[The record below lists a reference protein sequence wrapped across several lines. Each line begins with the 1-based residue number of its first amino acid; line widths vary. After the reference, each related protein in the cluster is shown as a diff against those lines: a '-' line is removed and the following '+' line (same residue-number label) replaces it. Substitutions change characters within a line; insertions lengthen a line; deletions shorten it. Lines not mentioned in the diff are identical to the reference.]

1 MGEWLPPFAA
11 ELAGFWRAKELL
23 TPGPM
28 PMTRLPPKK
37 DVALALLEQATVL
50 VHLDPRGEQVQVPP
64 WFKRQPQL
72 VLQIGLNMPK
82 PIPDLNV
89 DDQGISCTLSFS
101 NSPHYCYLPWASV
114 YALIGASGRGMVW
127 PEDVPKEVAGQYV
140 VTTPKE
146 EPKPR
151 PALKAV
157 DPAPSAD
164 EQAAKADAK
173 KKKRARKAKAAKE
186 NVKATRATRTPKAK
200 TEPAAAPRPADKGRT
215 PRVAPAL
222 APAVAASP
230 GTPAR
235 RAPGGQAAGS
245 KKKRELP
252 PYLRVVK

>member
-1 MGEWLPPFAA
+1 
-11 ELAGFWRAKELL
+11 
-23 TPGPM
+23 
-28 PMTRLPPKK
+28 MTRLPPKK

-50 VHLDPRGEQVQVPP
+50 VHLDPRGEQVQVPA

-89 DDQGISCTLSFS
+89 DDHGISCTLSFS
-101 NSPHYCYLPWASV
+101 NSPHFCVLPWESV

-127 PEDVPKEVAGQYV
+127 PDDVPKEVAGQYV

-151 PALKAV
+151 PALRSVGPEAS
-157 DPAPSAD
+157 PD

-186 NVKATRATRTPKAK
+186 TEKAARAARPPKAK
-200 TEPAAAPRPADKGRT
+200 PRPAVVPAEKTTEKSRT

-222 APAVAASP
+222 APAVAAAP
-230 GTPAR
+230 GSPAR
-235 RAPGGQAAGS
+235 RAPGGQGAAGA

>member
-1 MGEWLPPFAA
+1 
-11 ELAGFWRAKELL
+11 
-23 TPGPM
+23 
-28 PMTRLPPKK
+28 MTRLPPKK

-89 DDQGISCTLSFS
+89 DEQGISCTLSFS
-101 NSPHYCYLPWASV
+101 NSPHYCYLPWNAV

-127 PEDVPKEVAGQYV
+127 PDDVPKEVAGQYV
-140 VTTPKE
+140 VTSPKE

-157 DPAPSAD
+157 QDAPSPV
-164 EQAAKADAK
+164 EQAAKVDAK
-173 KKKRARKAKAAKE
+173 KKKRARKAKEAKE
-186 NVKATRATRTPKAK
+186 TEKAARATRASKPKADAVTPDRTTGK
-200 TEPAAAPRPADKGRT
+200 SRAPRP
-215 PRVAPAL
+215 APAL
-222 APAVAASP
+222 APAVAATP
-230 GTPAR
+230 GTPSR
-235 RAPGGQAAGS
+235 RAPGGQGAGAA

>member
-1 MGEWLPPFAA
+1 
-11 ELAGFWRAKELL
+11 
-23 TPGPM
+23 
-28 PMTRLPPKK
+28 MTRLPPKK

-101 NSPHYCYLPWASV
+101 NSPHYCHLPWSSV

-127 PEDVPKEVAGQYV
+127 PDDVPKEVAGQYV
-140 VTTPKE
+140 VTAPKE

-151 PALKAV
+151 AALHAV
-157 DPAPSAD
+157 GAEPSPD

-173 KKKRARKAKAAKE
+173 KKKRARKAKEAKE
-186 NVKATRATRTPKAK
+186 TEKATRAARPRKKPEAVPA
-200 TEPAAAPRPADKGRT
+200 PAAGAEKSRAARPA
-215 PRVAPAL
+215 P
-222 APAVAASP
+222 APAVAAA
-230 GTPAR
+230 PAR
-235 RAPGGQAAGS
+235 RAGASAAGGA

>member
-1 MGEWLPPFAA
+1 
-11 ELAGFWRAKELL
+11 
-23 TPGPM
+23 M

-50 VHLDPRGEQVQVPP
+50 VHLDPRGEQVQVPA

-89 DDQGISCTLSFS
+89 DDSGISCTLSFS
-101 NSPHYCYLPWASV
+101 NTPHYCHLPWASV

-127 PEDVPKEVAGQYV
+127 PDDVPKEVAGQYV

-151 PALKAV
+151 AALRAV
-157 DPAPSAD
+157 EPEPTPD

-173 KKKRARKAKAAKE
+173 KKKRARKAKEAKE
-186 NVKATRATRTPKAK
+186 TEKATRAARPRKKPAVVPAPEPSSEKAAPTRA
-200 TEPAAAPRPADKGRT
+200 AAAP
-215 PRVAPAL
+215 
-222 APAVAASP
+222 APAVAAA
-230 GTPAR
+230 PAR
-235 RAPGGQAAGS
+235 RASGGSSAGT

>member
-1 MGEWLPPFAA
+1 
-11 ELAGFWRAKELL
+11 
-23 TPGPM
+23 
-28 PMTRLPPKK
+28 MTRLPPKK

-50 VHLDPRGEQVQVPP
+50 VHLDPRGEQVQVPA

-89 DDQGISCTLSFS
+89 DEHGISCTLSFS
-101 NSPHYCYLPWASV
+101 NSPHFCVLPWASV

-127 PEDVPKEVAGQYV
+127 PDDVPKEVAGQYV

-151 PALKAV
+151 PALRSVEAE
-157 DPAPSAD
+157 PSPD

-173 KKKRARKAKAAKE
+173 KKKRARKAKEAKE
-186 NVKATRATRTPKAK
+186 TEKAARAARPPKAK
-200 TEPAAAPRPADKGRT
+200 PKPAAVPSEKAPDKSRT

-230 GTPAR
+230 GSPAR
-235 RAPGGQAAGS
+235 RPPGAQSAAGA

>member
-1 MGEWLPPFAA
+1 
-11 ELAGFWRAKELL
+11 
-23 TPGPM
+23 
-28 PMTRLPPKK
+28 MTRLPPKK

-50 VHLDPRGEQVQVPP
+50 VHLDPRGEQVMVPA

-89 DDQGISCTLSFS
+89 DDEGISCTLSFS
-101 NSPHYCYLPWASV
+101 NTPHYCKLPWASV

-127 PEDVPKEVAGQYV
+127 PDDVPKEVAGQYV

-151 PALKAV
+151 PALHAV
-157 DPAPSAD
+157 APEPSPD

-173 KKKRARKAKAAKE
+173 KKKRARKAKEAKE
-186 NVKATRATRTPKAK
+186 TEKATRATRPKKKPVEAAPA
-200 TEPAAAPRPADKGRT
+200 PAAAPEKLRAQRPAAQ
-215 PRVAPAL
+215 P
-222 APAVAASP
+222 APAVAAAP
-230 GTPAR
+230 ATPAR
-235 RAPGGQAAGS
+235 RASASPAG
-245 KKKRELP
+245 KKTKRELP

>member
-1 MGEWLPPFAA
+1 
-11 ELAGFWRAKELL
+11 
-23 TPGPM
+23 
-28 PMTRLPPKK
+28 MTRLPPKK

-50 VHLDPRGEQVQVPP
+50 VHLDPRGEQVQVPA

-89 DDQGISCTLSFS
+89 DEHGISCTLSFS
-101 NSPHYCYLPWASV
+101 NSPHFCVLPWASV

-127 PEDVPKEVAGQYV
+127 PDDVPKEVAGQYV

-151 PALKAV
+151 PALRSVEPVAS
-157 DPAPSAD
+157 PD

-173 KKKRARKAKAAKE
+173 KKKRARKAKEAKE
-186 NVKATRATRTPKAK
+186 TEKAARAARPPKAK
-200 TEPAAAPRPADKGRT
+200 PKPAVVPSEKAPEKSRT

-222 APAVAASP
+222 APAVAATP
-230 GTPAR
+230 GSPAR
-235 RAPGGQAAGS
+235 RPGGHGATGA

>member
-1 MGEWLPPFAA
+1 
-11 ELAGFWRAKELL
+11 
-23 TPGPM
+23 
-28 PMTRLPPKK
+28 MTRLPPKK

-89 DDQGISCTLSFS
+89 DEQGVSCTLSFS
-101 NSPHYCYLPWASV
+101 NAPHFCFLPWSAV

-127 PEDVPKEVAGQYV
+127 PDDVPKEVAGQYV
-140 VTTPKE
+140 VTAQKE
-146 EPKPR
+146 EAKPR
-151 PALKAV
+151 PALRSV
-157 DPAPSAD
+157 ESEPSPD

-186 NVKATRATRTPKAK
+186 TEKAVRAARPPKAK
-200 TEPAAAPRPADKGRT
+200 PTAAEAPEKSRAPRPA
-215 PRVAPAL
+215 PSL
-222 APAVAASP
+222 APAVAATP
-230 GTPAR
+230 GSPAR
-235 RAPGGQAAGS
+235 RGPAAQGS
-245 KKKRELP
+245 AGAKKKRELP

>member
-1 MGEWLPPFAA
+1 
-11 ELAGFWRAKELL
+11 
-23 TPGPM
+23 
-28 PMTRLPPKK
+28 MTRLPPKK

-50 VHLDPRGEQVQVPP
+50 VHLDPRGDAVSVPA

-82 PIPDLNV
+82 PIPDLSV
-89 DDQGISCTLSFS
+89 DDAGISCTLSFS
-101 NSPHYCYLPWASV
+101 NTPHYCHLPWASV

-127 PEDVPKEVAGQYV
+127 PDDVPKEVAGQYV

-151 PALKAV
+151 AALRAV
-157 DPAPSAD
+157 EPEASPD

-173 KKKRARKAKAAKE
+173 KKKRARKAKEAKE
-186 NVKATRATRTPKAK
+186 TEKATRATRPRKKPAVVPAPPPSPEKA
-200 TEPAAAPRPADKGRT
+200 TA
-215 PRVAPAL
+215 PRVAAP
-222 APAVAASP
+222 APAVAAP
-230 GTPAR
+230 APAR
-235 RAPGGQAAGS
+235 RASAGTTGAGA

>member
-1 MGEWLPPFAA
+1 
-11 ELAGFWRAKELL
+11 
-23 TPGPM
+23 
-28 PMTRLPPKK
+28 MTRLPPKK

-101 NSPHYCYLPWASV
+101 NSPHYCYLPWGSV

-127 PEDVPKEVAGQYV
+127 PDDVPKEVAGQYV
-140 VTTPKE
+140 VTAPKE
-146 EPKPR
+146 ETKSR

-157 DPAPSAD
+157 EEPSPD
-164 EQAAKADAK
+164 EQAAKVDAK

-186 NVKATRATRTPKAK
+186 TEKAARATRTPKTKAQ
-200 TEPAAAPRPADKGRT
+200 PALERAPDKPRAPRA
-215 PRVAPAL
+215 APAL
-222 APAVAASP
+222 APAVAATP
-230 GTPAR
+230 GTPGR
-235 RAPGGQAAGS
+235 RTPAGQGS
-245 KKKRELP
+245 GSAKKKRELP

>member
-1 MGEWLPPFAA
+1 
-11 ELAGFWRAKELL
+11 
-23 TPGPM
+23 
-28 PMTRLPPKK
+28 MTRLPPKK

-89 DDQGISCTLSFS
+89 DDRGISCTLSFS
-101 NSPHYCYLPWASV
+101 NSPHYCHLPWGSV

-127 PEDVPKEVAGQYV
+127 SDDVPKEVAGQYV
-140 VTTPKE
+140 VTTPKD

-157 DPAPSAD
+157 EPGAAPDA
-164 EQAAKADAK
+164 QGAAKADAK

-186 NVKATRATRTPKAK
+186 TEKAVRATRTPKPKA
-200 TEPAAAPRPADKGRT
+200 EPASHAAADKSRGPRP
-215 PRVAPAL
+215 APAL
-222 APAVAASP
+222 APAAAAAP
-230 GTPAR
+230 ATPAR
-235 RAPGGQAAGS
+235 RASGGPAATGS

>member
-1 MGEWLPPFAA
+1 
-11 ELAGFWRAKELL
+11 
-23 TPGPM
+23 
-28 PMTRLPPKK
+28 MTRLPPKK

-50 VHLDPRGEQVQVPP
+50 VHLDPRGEQVQVPA

-89 DDQGISCTLSFS
+89 DDDGISCTLSFS
-101 NSPHYCYLPWASV
+101 NSPHYCHLPWSSV

-127 PEDVPKEVAGQYV
+127 PDDVPKEVAGQYV

-146 EPKPR
+146 EAKPR
-151 PALKAV
+151 TALRAV
-157 DPAPSAD
+157 GAEPSPD

-173 KKKRARKAKAAKE
+173 KKKRARKAKEARE
-186 NVKATRATRTPKAK
+186 TEKATRAARPPKKKLEAARPAEGVDEK
-200 TEPAAAPRPADKGRT
+200 PRSPRQPVPAPAAAA
-215 PRVAPAL
+215 APA
-222 APAVAASP
+222 P
-230 GTPAR
+230 PAR
-235 RAPGGQAAGS
+235 RASAGSSAAGA

>member
-1 MGEWLPPFAA
+1 
-11 ELAGFWRAKELL
+11 
-23 TPGPM
+23 
-28 PMTRLPPKK
+28 MTRLPPKK

-50 VHLDPRGEQVQVPP
+50 VHLDPRAAQVQVPE

-101 NSPHYCYLPWASV
+101 NAPHFCFLPWTAV

-127 PEDVPKEVAGQYV
+127 PDDVPKEVAGQYV
-140 VTTPKE
+140 VTAPKE

-151 PALKAV
+151 PALRTV
-157 DPAPSAD
+157 EPQPSAD

-173 KKKRARKAKAAKE
+173 KKKRARKAKEAKE
-186 NVKATRATRTPKAK
+186 TEKVARATRAAKPKAV
-200 TEPAAAPRPADKGRT
+200 APEKSADKSRT

-222 APAVAASP
+222 APAVAV
-230 GTPAR
+230 
-235 RAPGGQAAGS
+235 APGASSPRRSPSAQSGAGS

>member
-1 MGEWLPPFAA
+1 
-11 ELAGFWRAKELL
+11 
-23 TPGPM
+23 
-28 PMTRLPPKK
+28 MTRLPPKK

-50 VHLDPRGEQVQVPP
+50 VHLDPRGEQVQVPA

-89 DDQGISCTLSFS
+89 DEQGISCTLSFS
-101 NSPHYCYLPWASV
+101 NAPHFCFLPWASV

-127 PEDVPKEVAGQYV
+127 PDDVPKEVAGQYV

-146 EPKPR
+146 EPKAR
-151 PALKAV
+151 PVLKAV
-157 DPAPSAD
+157 DPAPSPD

-186 NVKATRATRTPKAK
+186 TEKAVRATRASKPKA
-200 TEPAAAPRPADKGRT
+200 EPALEKLEKGAEKSRVPRPAPT
-215 PRVAPAL
+215 PAL
-222 APAVAASP
+222 APAVAATP
-230 GTPAR
+230 GTPSR
-235 RAPGGQAAGS
+235 RPTGGSAAGA

>member
-1 MGEWLPPFAA
+1 
-11 ELAGFWRAKELL
+11 
-23 TPGPM
+23 
-28 PMTRLPPKK
+28 MTRLPPKK

-50 VHLDPRGEQVQVPP
+50 VHLDPRGDQVQVPP

-101 NSPHYCYLPWASV
+101 NSPHYCHLPWSSV

-127 PEDVPKEVAGQYV
+127 PDDVPKEVAGQYV
-140 VTTPKE
+140 VTAPKE
-146 EPKPR
+146 DAKPR
-151 PALKAV
+151 AALRAV
-157 DPAPSAD
+157 GAEASPD
-164 EQAAKADAK
+164 EQAAKAEAK
-173 KKKRARKAKAAKE
+173 KKKRARKAKEAKE
-186 NVKATRATRTPKAK
+186 TEKATRAARPKKKPEAAPA
-200 TEPAAAPRPADKGRT
+200 EPALEKSRPAR
-215 PRVAPAL
+215 PAA

-235 RAPGGQAAGS
+235 RAGVSASTGGT

>member
-1 MGEWLPPFAA
+1 
-11 ELAGFWRAKELL
+11 
-23 TPGPM
+23 M

-50 VHLDPRGEQVQVPP
+50 VHLDPRGDEVQVPA

-89 DDQGISCTLSFS
+89 DDEGISCTLSFS
-101 NSPHYCYLPWASV
+101 NAPHFCQLPWSSV

-127 PEDVPKEVAGQYV
+127 PDDVPKEVAGQYV

-151 PALKAV
+151 ASLRAV
-157 DPAPSAD
+157 GAEPSAD

-173 KKKRARKAKAAKE
+173 KKKRARKAKEAKE
-186 NVKATRATRTPKAK
+186 TEKVARATRPKK
-200 TEPAAAPRPADKGRT
+200 KPAVAVAPAPAPEKSRA
-215 PRVAPAL
+215 PRVAPAP
-222 APAVAASP
+222 APAVAAA
-230 GTPAR
+230 PAR
-235 RAPGGQAAGS
+235 RASGGSGSAGS

-252 PYLRVVK
+252 PYLRV

>member
-1 MGEWLPPFAA
+1 
-11 ELAGFWRAKELL
+11 
-23 TPGPM
+23 M

-50 VHLDPRGEQVQVPP
+50 VHLDPRGEAVSVPA

-82 PIPDLNV
+82 PIPDLSV
-89 DDQGISCTLSFS
+89 DDDGISCTLSFS
-101 NSPHYCYLPWASV
+101 NAPHFCQLPWASV

-127 PEDVPKEVAGQYV
+127 PDDVPKEVAGQYV

-151 PALKAV
+151 AALRAV
-157 DPAPSAD
+157 EAEPSPD

-173 KKKRARKAKAAKE
+173 KKKRARKAKEAKE
-186 NVKATRATRTPKAK
+186 TEKATRATRPRKKPAVVPAP
-200 TEPAAAPRPADKGRT
+200 EPAPEKSRT
-215 PRVAPAL
+215 PRVAT
-222 APAVAASP
+222 PAVAAAP

-235 RAPGGQAAGS
+235 RASGGTG
-245 KKKRELP
+245 
-252 PYLRVVK
+252 

>member
-1 MGEWLPPFAA
+1 
-11 ELAGFWRAKELL
+11 
-23 TPGPM
+23 
-28 PMTRLPPKK
+28 MTRLPPKK

-50 VHLDPRGEQVQVPP
+50 VHLDPRGAEVQVPP

-101 NSPHYCYLPWASV
+101 NSPHYCYLPWGSV

-127 PEDVPKEVAGQYV
+127 PDDVPKEVAGQYV
-140 VTTPKE
+140 VTAPKE

-157 DPAPSAD
+157 EPEPSPD

-186 NVKATRATRTPKAK
+186 TEKAARATRTPKPK
-200 TEPAAAPRPADKGRT
+200 VEAAPEKASARERPAR
-215 PRVAPAL
+215 PAPAL
-222 APAVAASP
+222 APAVAATP

-235 RAPGGQAAGS
+235 RAPGGTSTAGA

>member
-1 MGEWLPPFAA
+1 
-11 ELAGFWRAKELL
+11 
-23 TPGPM
+23 
-28 PMTRLPPKK
+28 MTRLPPKK

-50 VHLDPRGEQVQVPP
+50 VHLDPRGEQVQVPA

-89 DDQGISCTLSFS
+89 DDSGISCTLSFS
-101 NSPHYCYLPWASV
+101 NTPHYCHLPWASV

-127 PEDVPKEVAGQYV
+127 PDDVPKEVAGQYV

-151 PALKAV
+151 AALRAV
-157 DPAPSAD
+157 EPEPTPD

-173 KKKRARKAKAAKE
+173 KKKRARKAKEAKE
-186 NVKATRATRTPKAK
+186 TEKATRAARPRKKPAVVPAPEPSSEKAA
-200 TEPAAAPRPADKGRT
+200 PSRAAAAP
-215 PRVAPAL
+215 
-222 APAVAASP
+222 APAVAAA
-230 GTPAR
+230 PAR
-235 RAPGGQAAGS
+235 RASGGSSAGT

>member
-1 MGEWLPPFAA
+1 
-11 ELAGFWRAKELL
+11 
-23 TPGPM
+23 
-28 PMTRLPPKK
+28 MTRLPPKK

-50 VHLDPRGEQVQVPP
+50 VHLDPRGDGVSVPA

-82 PIPDLNV
+82 PIPDLSV
-89 DDQGISCTLSFS
+89 DDAGISCTLSFS
-101 NSPHYCYLPWASV
+101 NTPHYCHLPWASV

-127 PEDVPKEVAGQYV
+127 PDDVPKEVAGQYV

-151 PALKAV
+151 AALRAV
-157 DPAPSAD
+157 EPEPSSD

-173 KKKRARKAKAAKE
+173 KKKRARKAKEAKE
-186 NVKATRATRTPKAK
+186 TEKATRATRPRKKPAVVPAP
-200 TEPAAAPRPADKGRT
+200 EPSHEKAAAPR
-215 PRVAPAL
+215 VA
-222 APAVAASP
+222 APAVAA
-230 GTPAR
+230 PAR
-235 RAPGGQAAGS
+235 RASGGTASAGA